1 VKPALQT
8 HPPIAELDAAELEFT
23 GHEIHVEEV
32 VAPTVGRYVPA
43 EQLKHPIEPLTS
55 LYFPATQAVHVPP
68 FTPVNPALHVQAAIT
83 ELDASELEFAGQD
96 THTAEAVAP
105 TATEYK
111 PTAQS
116 VHTTLPLLVLYLPA
130 THAEHT
136 PPSGPVKPALQTHP
150 PMAELDAAELVFT
163 GHEIHVEEVVAPT
176 ATEYKPTPQFVHA
189 TLPLLVLYFPAT
201 HAEHTPPSGPVK
213 PALQTHPP
221 MAELDTA
228 ELVFT
233 GHDTHVDEAVAPT
246 VTEYEPTPQSV
257 HATLPLTVLYL
268 PATHAVHTPPSAPVN
283 PALQVQEVISVLETG
298 AFEFRG
304 HVKHVDE
311 ALAPTVVE

>member
-1 VKPALQT
+1 
-8 HPPIAELDAAELEFT
+8 
-23 GHEIHVEEV
+23 
-32 VAPTVGRYVPA
+32 
-43 EQLKHPIEPLTS
+43 
-55 LYFPATQAVHVPP
+55 
-68 FTPVNPALHVQAAIT
+68 
-83 ELDASELEFAGQD
+83 
-96 THTAEAVAP
+96 
-105 TATEYK
+105 
-111 PTAQS
+111 
-116 VHTTLPLLVLYLPA
+116 
-130 THAEHT
+130 
-136 PPSGPVKPALQTHP
+136 
-150 PMAELDAAELVFT
+150 
-163 GHEIHVEEVVAPT
+163 
-176 ATEYKPTPQFVHA
+176 
-189 TLPLLVLYFPAT
+189 
-201 HAEHTPPSGPVK
+201 
-213 PALQTHPP
+213 